1 MRFSVRCTDVGAAPV
16 SVQRTENFSVQR
28 TRLTR
33 SEESSEKF
41 SEESSEKILGGIL
54 RTVSEESSEQARSV
68 EDTD

>member
-1 MRFSVRCTDVGAAPV
+1 MDIITTRTGVVFRERF
-16 SVQRTENFSVQR
+16 
-28 TRLTR
+28 